1 MLTRTRVRF
10 GCLCLALAWL
20 QARPAVAQVFPGLQR
35 STSNVPVVYMTQ
47 APAGP
52 QAPTTPQAPGR
63 PAPDQMAQQP
73 MAGFGEAAPA
83 GTEGS
88 GSYAPQML
96 GDSLSYHTNG
106 FFIVGGTPSG
116 PSSSSSR
123 ILSLSGTSF
132 RIADNEGPR
141 PEDRMFMNV
150 NYFTGVFH
158 SLSAPGSDRQRLMRL
173 SAGFEKTCLDGD
185 ASIGLR
191 VPIFQL
197 NSEGG
202 DTSNAQLGNISIITK
217 AVLAGDDETGSLIS
231 GGIALSLPTG
241 PNTIV
246 TQLDLTT
253 GLSTEQSINPTI
265 IQPYLAFLYYA
276 SEDVYVH
283 GFTALAFP
291 MDDSVPTVWFNDI
304 GAGFWAYRGNRAAI
318 VPTAELHFTNA
329 FSQQGSEAFPI
340 GVIDTINTTLA
351 THLITDNGGRFTLG
365 AGFPLTGPKPFTWEL
380 TVQVNWAL

>member
-1 MLTRTRVRF
+1 
-10 GCLCLALAWL
+10 
-20 QARPAVAQVFPGLQR
+20 
-35 STSNVPVVYMTQ
+35 
-47 APAGP
+47 
-52 QAPTTPQAPGR
+52 
-63 PAPDQMAQQP
+63 MAQQP
-73 MAGFGEAAPA
+73 QAGFGEAAPA

-96 GDSLSYHTNG
+96 GDSLSYFSQVN
-106 FFIVGGTPSG
+106 FFTTPVIIPPGSG
-116 PSSSSSR
+116 SSR
-123 ILSLSGTSF
+123 ILALSGSSF

-141 PEDRMFMNV
+141 PEDRVFMNV
-150 NYFTGVFH
+150 NYFTGVYH
-158 SLSAPGSDRQRLMRL
+158 SLQTPGSDRLRLMRV
-173 SAGFEKTCLDGD
+173 STGFEKTFLDGD

-197 NSEGG
+197 NDEGG
-202 DTSNAQLGNISIITK
+202 GTSNAQLGNISIITK

-231 GGIALSLPTG
+231 GGVALSLPTG
-241 PNTIV
+241 PNTAIALNGATV
-246 TQLDLTT
+246 D
-253 GLSTEQSINPTI
+253 SINPTI

-329 FSQQGSEAFPI
+329 FSQQGSEGFPI

>member
-1 MLTRTRVRF
+1 
-10 GCLCLALAWL
+10 
-20 QARPAVAQVFPGLQR
+20 
-35 STSNVPVVYMTQ
+35 MTQ

-96 GDSLSYHTNG
+96 GDSLSYFTQG
-106 FFIVGGTPSG
+106 TFFINGTPLIPPG
-116 PSSSSSR
+116 SSSR
-123 ILSLSGTSF
+123 GILTLSATSF
-132 RIADNEGPR
+132 RISDNEGPR

-158 SLSAPGSDRQRLMRL
+158 SLQAPGADRLRLMRL
-173 SAGFEKTCLDGD
+173 TAGFEKTCLDGD

-202 DTSNAQLGNISIITK
+202 DTDGAQLGNVSIITK
-217 AVLAGDDETGSLIS
+217 AVLCGDDATGSLVS
-231 GGIALSLPTG
+231 GGVALSLPTG
-241 PNTIV
+241 PNTTV
-246 TQLDLTT
+246 TLVDVAGGT
-253 GLSTEQSINPTI
+253 STEQSINPTI
-265 IQPYLAFLYYA
+265 IQPYLAFLYYS

-304 GAGFWAYRGNRAAI
+304 GAGFWAYRSDRTAI
-318 VPTAELHFTNA
+318 IPTAELHFTNA

-340 GVIDTINTTLA
+340 GVIDTINATLA
-351 THLITDNGGRFTLG
+351 THLVTDNGGRFTLG

-380 TVQVNWAL
+380 TCQINWAL